1 MFSKNSNKNLWI
13 VLVILIIAVVLI
25 FSSESTKNER
35 SFKKDLV
42 DIDTAAVT
50 EILLYPKSQHGKE
63 VKLVKDNDEWKV
75 DADSGKQYLVPHSK
89 VENLFNQLLRIK
101 PERVA
106 ARSKDKWKEYKIDST
121 STRVQVKEDGDKV
134 LDLMI
139 GKFSYQQPRS
149 MSTYV
154 KLADD
159 NDIYEVDGFLDITFN
174 KGVNSFRDE
183 TIVRSDK
190 SKWNKLTF
198 DADKLNDSFELVN
211 VDNHW
216 QINGN
221 KTDSIK
227 TEKAL
232 NTLSRLTNNSYINLG
247 KDKFPRQTA
256 KLTIEVNGGDPI
268 TITAYQDSTNY
279 IIESS
284 QNPDN
289 YFDGKKVGDKIFLK
303 KESLF

>member
-1 MFSKNSNKNLWI
+1 MFSKNSNKALWI
-13 VLVILIIAVVLI
+13 VLAVLIIAVVLI
-25 FSSESTKNER
+25 FSSESTKNES

-42 DIDTAAVT
+42 NIDTASVT
-50 EILLYPKSQHGKE
+50 EISLFPKSEHGKE
-63 VKLVKDNDEWKV
+63 VRLIKINDEWKV
-75 DADSGKQYLVPHSK
+75 NADSGKQYLVPHSK

-121 STRVQVKEDGDKV
+121 STRVQVKEGSNKV
-134 LDLMI
+134 LDLII
-139 GKFSYQQPRS
+139 GKFSYSQPRS

-159 NDIYEVDGFLDITFN
+159 NDVYEVDGFLDITFN

-183 TIVRSDK
+183 TIIKSDK

-198 DADKLNDSFELVN
+198 DADKLNDSFELVK

-216 QINGN
+216 QINGA
-221 KTDSIK
+221 KTDSVK
-227 TEKAL
+227 TDRAL
-232 NTLSRLTNNSYINLG
+232 NSLSRLINSSYINLE
-247 KDKFPRQTA
+247 KDKFPKQTA
-256 KLTIEVNGGDPI
+256 QLKIEVDDGEPI

-279 IIESS
+279 VIESS
-284 QNPDN
+284 QNPGN
-289 YFDGKKVGDKIFLK
+289 YFDGKKVGNKIFLK

>member
-1 MFSKNSNKNLWI
+1 MFNKNSNKNLWI

>member
-1 MFSKNSNKNLWI
+1 MFSKNSNKTLWI
-13 VLVILIIAVVLI
+13 VLVVLIIAVALI

-42 DIDTAAVT
+42 SVDTAKVT
-50 EILLYPKSQHGKE
+50 EISLFPKSQHGKE
-63 VKLVKDNDEWKV
+63 VKLFKVDKTWKV
-75 DADSGKQYLVPHSK
+75 NADNGKQYLVPQSK
-89 VENLFNQLLRIK
+89 VENLFDQLLRIK

-121 STRVQVKEDGDKV
+121 STRVQVSEGNDKV
-134 LDLMI
+134 LDLII

-154 KLADD
+154 KLAND
-159 NDIYEVDGFLDITFN
+159 NDVYEVDGFLDITFN
-174 KGVNSFRDE
+174 KDANSFRDE
-183 TIVRSDK
+183 SIVVSDK
-190 SKWNKLTF
+190 GKWNKLTF
-198 DADKLNDSFELVN
+198 DSDNLNDSFDLVK

-216 QINGN
+216 QINGT
-221 KTDSIK
+221 KTDSAK

-232 NTLSRLTNNSYINLG
+232 STLSRITNNSYLNLE
-247 KDKFPRQTA
+247 KSNFPNQTS
-256 KLTIEVNGGDPI
+256 KLTIEVEGGTPI
-268 TITAYQDSTNY
+268 TVTAYQDSTNY
-279 IIESS
+279 VIESS

-289 YFDGKKVGDKIFLK
+289 YFDGKKVGTKIFLK